1 MKKYTRIAMVVMVST
16 ICNISAFAQSDNEL
30 LLADPTIHN
39 INGKYYLAG
48 TQGGRPA
55 GFTVYESTDMK
66 SWHATD
72 SLPNLSVGSGVYG
85 TKGFW
90 APQFYPLNGKM
101 AMLYTANEQVA
112 IAFADSITGKYVGKN
127 QPIDGSEHNIDPF
140 LFQDSDGKYYLYH
153 VRFNHGNF
161 IWVGEYDIENN
172 SIVPGT
178 LKQVFSNDQAWEQTP
193 AFPCDP
199 IMEGPTVIKLKDTYY
214 LFYSA
219 NHFQSTD
226 YAVGYAT
233 APTPMGPWTKNP
245 NNPIIHQSIV
255 GTPGAGHGDVF
266 IDNSGSYKY
275 VYHIHYSEE
284 SVSPRKTRI
293 LPLKLTPTGNAD
305 IPYTITADANNIIV
319 PVK

>member
-1 MKKYTRIAMVVMVST
+1 MKKYIAIARLIVALNGT
-16 ICNISAFAQSDNEL
+16 IACAQDNNEL
-30 LLADPTIHN
+30 FLADPTIYSLD
-39 INGKYYLAG
+39 GKYYLAG

-55 GFTVYESTDMK
+55 GFTIYESADLK

-72 SLPNLSVGSGVYG
+72 SIPNLMVGTSVYG
-85 TKGFW
+85 SHGFW
-90 APQFYPLNGKM
+90 APQFLPLNGKM

-112 IAFADSITGKYVGKN
+112 IAFADSVAGKYSGSGT
-127 QPIDGSEHNIDPF
+127 PIDASEHNIDPF
-140 LFQDSDGKYYLYH
+140 LFKDSDGKYYLYH

-178 LKQVFSNDQAWEQTP
+178 LKQVFANDQEWEKTP

-219 NHFQSTD
+219 NHFQSKD

-233 APTPMGPWTKNP
+233 APTPLGPWTKNP

-255 GTPGAGHGDVF
+255 GEPGAGHGDVF
-266 IDNSGSYKY
+266 IDNDGSYKY
-275 VYHIHYSEE
+275 VYHIHYSD
-284 SVSPRKTRI
+284 SQVSPRRTRI
-293 LPLKLTPTGNAD
+293 ISLKLTPTVGER
-305 IPYTITADANNIIV
+305 IPYTISVEPENAII
-319 PVK
+319 PTTQK